1 MVRPAGLSRERV
13 LAAAVAVVD
22 REGLGAL
29 SMRRLGEELGVEAM
43 SLYRYVE
50 NKAAL
55 LDGIIESILSEMT
68 VDEPDADAPWSE
80 RIKAQARALRATLRR
95 HPEALSLF
103 ATRAAVTPET
113 FARVEG
119 ALEVL
124 RGAGFSVVDSI
135 RAFQLVLA
143 FTVGNT
149 LSVFSMVP
157 ADEASGPRYEALDR
171 ARFARVHEAARALAS
186 WNTDGEFE
194 YGLEAIVRGLDAMR
208 ASDPPARKRGAR
220 AR

>member
-1 MVRPAGLSRERV
+1 MVRPAVLSRERV

-22 REGLGAL
+22 REGLDAL

-68 VDEPDADAPWSE
+68 VREADAGASWSE
-80 RIKAQARALRATLRR
+80 QIKAQARSLRATLRR
-95 HPEALSLF
+95 HPKALSLF

-113 FARVEG
+113 FAHVES
-119 ALEVL
+119 ALAVL
-124 RGAGFSVVDSI
+124 RDAGFSVVDSI
-135 RAFQLVLA
+135 RALQLVLA

-149 LSVFSMVP
+149 LSVFSMLP
-157 ADEASGPRYEALDR
+157 ADEASGPRYEALD
-171 ARFARVHEAARALAS
+171 AGRFARVREAAQALAS
-186 WNTDGEFE
+186 WDVDGEFE
-194 YGLEAIVRGLDAMR
+194 FGLDAVVRGLDAMR
-208 ASDPPARKRGAR
+208 ARDPERKRGRGAR
-220 AR
+220 